1 MVDIDEADVAVLNQN
16 LIKSKELFAS
26 ISKSLNKISS
36 KSTNASNK
44 IKPILR
50 EVNTLTKDSQEIDRG
65 IGLLKGVSEY
75 AERTNNYETILNNS
89 VDIIG
94 LKKYL
99 DTMGKLQ
106 LLLKEMKKE
115 IKGFH
120 GILLNFEN
128 LIDKS
133 EFKLVGHYKKLVENG
148 KFNDI
153 LILTKYFDNKNP
165 QINKILVDSR
175 SLKLMEKMS
184 QVEKNHNFKPK
195 NLGPRS
201 PPYERGSNGITAYC
215 QELISLISKEYELL
229 QKLDNVKILGSII
242 NHQMDSF
249 NSLIESNYIAFFTE
263 SNILMNDLLVLEIVE
278 LLEHFKLQFSEYDDI
293 NNYKVGLSITKLY
306 NVFRQLFKEYLKFI
320 EARIHSAEK
329 ITELNSTEIVVEL
342 ITKIRKASDYPDGL
356 NLLISNYGI
365 GEWLNI
371 KLLKFITVYT
381 SVIKNDIDE
390 PQLLSNFMSDLIDCI
405 MINLEI
411 CLKEYKKSTQGFFLI
426 KNIILIE
433 TIVNRSQNLYN
444 ILGNIGIDR
453 LNKLKNRF
461 LKLFLD
467 DWNYASYI
475 IIRDMTQLTTLNA
488 THQSNELSN
497 KEKDQIKKLF
507 ETFNESFEE
516 ALRNYEK
523 FNILDPNL
531 KQYLISEIKKLIINA
546 YFKLYDKYGNSGF
559 TKNKSKYVKYNK
571 LEFETYL
578 DKRLN

>member
-50 EVNTLTKDSQEIDRG
+50 EVNSLTKESQEIDRG
-65 IGLLKGVSEY
+65 IDLLKGVSDY
-75 AERTNNYETILNNS
+75 AERTNNYETVLSNS
-89 VDIIG
+89 VEIIG
-94 LKKYL
+94 LKKFL
-99 DTMGKLQ
+99 DTLGKLKI
-106 LLLKEMKKE
+106 LLKEMKQE

-120 GILLNFEN
+120 GILVNFEN

-133 EFKLVGHYKKLVENG
+133 EFKLISHYKKLVESG
-148 KFNDI
+148 KFTDI
-153 LILTKYFDNKNP
+153 MILTKYFEGRNS

-175 SLKLMEKMS
+175 SLKLMEKMA
-184 QVEKNHNFKPK
+184 QVEKSNSFKPK
-195 NLGPRS
+195 NMGPRS
-201 PPYERGSNGITAYC
+201 PPYEKGSNGISAYC
-215 QELISLISKEYELL
+215 QELISLVSKEYELL
-229 QKLDNVKILGSII
+229 QKLENTKILGSII
-242 NHQMDSF
+242 DHQMDSF
-249 NSLIESNYIAFFTE
+249 NTLVETNYVAFFNE
-263 SNILMNDLLVLEIVE
+263 SNILSNDLLILEIVE
-278 LLEHFKLQFSEYDDI
+278 LVETFKLQFSEYDDI
-293 NNYKVGLSITKLY
+293 GNYKVSLSMIKLY
-306 NVFRQLFKEYLKFI
+306 NIFRQLFKEYLKYI
-320 EARIHSAEK
+320 ESRIHSAEK

-342 ITKIRKASDYPDGL
+342 ITKIRKASDYPSGL
-356 NLLISNYGI
+356 NFLISNYGI

-381 SVIKNDIDE
+381 SVIKNELEE

-411 CLKEYKKSTQGFFLI
+411 CLKDYKKSTQGFFLI

-433 TIVNRSQNLYN
+433 TIVNRSQNLYE
-444 ILGNIGIDR
+444 ILGNIGIER

-475 IIRDMTQLTTLNA
+475 IIRDMTQLTTLSA
-488 THQSNELSN
+488 TNQSNELSS

-507 ETFNESFEE
+507 ENFNESFEE
-516 ALRNYEK
+516 AIKNYEK

-531 KQYLISEIKKLIINA
+531 KHYLISEIKKLIINA
-546 YFKLYDKYGNSGF
+546 YFKLFDKYGNSGF

-571 LEFETYL
+571 LEFESYL
-578 DKRLN
+578 NQRLG